1 MKEKLHWLLQNL
13 VLVLAKCTMLHRE
26 HPKRMKKWFLGQS
39 KARVKENLIWRELV
53 LAKMAYKSKFAKI
66 TSLKVNE

>member
-1 MKEKLHWLLQNL
+1 MANDPFFGEYFS
-13 VLVLAKCTMLHRE
+13 R
-26 HPKRMKKWFLGQS
+26 KRMKKWFLGES